1 MIMAEQDYCQYIIS
15 KCAAKVCTPA
25 TDGVFRTTKAFLESY
40 ENSSSFS
47 VSARARDNRII
58 EWFSELI
65 DETFQNSRDLDADC
79 RRILS
84 RCLRKVD
91 AAKTYEELHTV
102 FSDFLWVMASQ
113 KVTGCR
119 MTSLVDDAVVE
130 RIKSAEWIADLHNKI
145 QEAQYDLNCMLE
157 ADSLPLSKQILQGLI
172 SNPDVAKYVNRGYI
186 SYQDFKQRIS
196 DCQLYIKK
204 KQQLYFAFMATT
216 IYKEDMRRRYR

>member
-1 MIMAEQDYCQYIIS
+1 
-15 KCAAKVCTPA
+15 
-25 TDGVFRTTKAFLESY
+25 
-40 ENSSSFS
+40 
-47 VSARARDNRII
+47 
-58 EWFSELI
+58 
-65 DETFQNSRDLDADC
+65 
-79 RRILS
+79 
-84 RCLRKVD
+84 
-91 AAKTYEELHTV
+91 
-102 FSDFLWVMASQ
+102 
-113 KVTGCR
+113 

-216 IYKEDMRRRYR
+216 IYKEDMRRRHR